1 MSTPPNAGLK
11 AQNHRNFQ
19 MATYMIVAQ
28 LSTRTVLAP
37 KLLST
42 LVKAIAKYATEGT
55 LRTPH
60 YVVFLL
66 VHISNK
72 TSTPGTQLDAL
83 TALVYLA
90 QTQTIES
97 LDSALQPLLA
107 FRSLPLLLAD
117 LSLKFDTS
125 NFLRLFLTGLLSH
138 W

>member
-1 MSTPPNAGLK
+1 MPPKVRYGRRTTPGFYRCTFP
-11 AQNHRNFQ
+11 
-19 MATYMIVAQ
+19 
-28 LSTRTVLAP
+28 
-37 KLLST
+37 
-42 LVKAIAKYATEGT
+42 
-55 LRTPH
+55 
-60 YVVFLL
+60 
-66 VHISNK
+66 NK
-72 TSTPGTQLDAL
+72 TPSPATQLDAL

-97 LDSALQPLLA
+97 LDSALPPLLA